1 MKGIVLAG
9 GKGTRLHPLTASIS
23 KQLMPIYDKPMIYYP
38 ISTLIEAGI
47 REILIISTPADLPL
61 FQRLLG
67 DGTQWGCTF
76 DYAEQAKPKG
86 LADAFLIGESFID
99 QSPVVLIL
107 GDNLFH
113 GASMSILLEH
123 RENRSGGHIFAYKVK
138 DPQRY
143 GVVHFDNQKT
153 ILSIEEKPTHPKSF
167 YAIPGIYFYD
177 ASVVKKAKALTPS
190 VRGELEITDINRAYL
205 EEGTLEVSP
214 LDAGV
219 AWLDTGTVESL
230 MEASQYVRALQE
242 RQGVLVGSPEMAAF
256 TSGAIDK
263 HQLQHL
269 ARQLG
274 ETSYGKSIVTF
285 SKQ

>member
-113 GASMSILLEH
+113 GASMSILLE
-123 RENRSGGHIFAYKVK
+123 RLENRSGGHIFAYKVK

-153 ILSIEEKPTHPKSF
+153 ILSIEEKQTHPKSF

>member
-113 GASMSILLEH
+113 GASMSILLE
-123 RENRSGGHIFAYKVK
+123 RLENRSGGHIFAYKVK

>member
-113 GASMSILLEH
+113 GASMSTLLE
-123 RENRSGGHIFAYKVK
+123 RLENRSGGHIFAYKVK

-274 ETSYGKSIVTF
+274 ETSYGKSIETF